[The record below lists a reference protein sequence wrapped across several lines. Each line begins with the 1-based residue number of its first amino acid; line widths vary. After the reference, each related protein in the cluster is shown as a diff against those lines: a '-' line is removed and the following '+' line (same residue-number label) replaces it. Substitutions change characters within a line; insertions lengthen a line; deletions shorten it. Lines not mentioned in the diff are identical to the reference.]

1 MPPSFPNTSVKSVTW
16 TNYSGT
22 IARRS
27 IPVFCTPQ
35 GGTTAAVLRSHGDAV
50 RAILRHCFDANPR
63 LTFRAIGSTWSF
75 SRIVEPGSVVLDP
88 ANMNFIQP
96 LPQALYTDGYRPRAA
111 GGFTPMFIESGTLIG
126 DINRRL
132 GTDVGLA
139 LQTSGAGDGHRVAG
153 CIATGTHGSALRI
166 GAVHDTV
173 LGVYLVVSPNR
184 ALFIQSGTSPFV
196 TDAIGP
202 WLQGQTGIPTQNL
215 ANDAAFR
222 AAQVA
227 LGSLGFVFAVVL
239 ETVPLY
245 RMRYVS
251 VPRPW
256 SDPAVWSAIRTLN
269 TTPFHPAGIVQTP
282 DHFDMLM
289 HPYPPGGNDPGVL
302 LTMMWKT
309 RANMPPMASPLP
321 AIPRASSDLM
331 GMIAGLANA
340 LGNALTAPIALPF
353 LRDLISEQIELVP
366 ANGER
371 FPGQMFGPTSLP
383 PGVGAST
390 EIIVNQHD
398 AERALRIVYGILR
411 ERATQGD
418 FLLGAIGVRFV
429 PETKAHLGMNI
440 HPMNCY
446 IELPSIRN
454 DTVLSIYREVWDTL
468 EDRGIAYTC
477 HWGQLH
483 GMNPTR
489 LRAYFGS
496 RVDDW
501 KTARHG
507 LLGETGRR
515 VFGSPILAEV
525 GLDD

>member
-1 MPPSFPNTSVKSVTW
+1 MPPTFPNTSVKSVTW

-22 IARRS
+22 LANRS

-35 GGTTAAVLRSHGDAV
+35 GGTTVSVLRQHGDAV
-50 RAILRHCFDANPR
+50 RAILRHCFAEDPP
-63 LTFRAIGSTWSF
+63 LSFRAIGSTWSF
-75 SRIVEPGSVVLDP
+75 SRIIEPGSVVIDP

-111 GGFTPMFIESGTLIG
+111 GGFTPMFIEGGTLIG

-132 GTDVGLA
+132 GNDVRLA

-153 CIATGTHGSALRI
+153 AIATGTHGAALRI
-166 GAVHDTV
+166 GALHDTV
-173 LGVYLVVSPNR
+173 LGIYLVVSPDR

-196 TDAIGP
+196 TDAIAP
-202 WLQGQTGIPTQNL
+202 WLENQTGIPTRNF
-215 ANDAAFR
+215 ANDDAFH
-222 AAQVA
+222 AVEVA
-227 LGSLGFVFAVVL
+227 LGSLGFVFAVVI
-239 ETVPLY
+239 ETVRLY
-245 RMRYVS
+245 KMRYVS

-256 SDPAVWSAIRTLN
+256 NDPAVWSAIRTLD
-269 TTPFHPAGIVQTP
+269 TTPFHPAGIAQTP
-282 DHFDMLM
+282 DHFDIVM
-289 HPYPPGGNDPGVL
+289 HPYPPGGADPGLL

-309 RANMPPMASPLP
+309 RAGDASMASPLP

-331 GMIAGLANA
+331 GTIGGLADA
-340 LGNALTAPIALPF
+340 LGNALTAPLALPF
-353 LRDLISEQIELVP
+353 LRDLISEQIDLKP
-366 ANGER
+366 ASGER

-383 PGVGAST
+383 PGTGAST
-390 EIIVNQHD
+390 EIIVNHRD
-398 AERALRIVYGILR
+398 AERTLNVIYGILR

-418 FLLGAIGVRFV
+418 FLLGAVGVRFV

-454 DTVLSIYREVWDTL
+454 ATVLSIYREVWDTL
-468 EDRGIAYTC
+468 ETRGIRYTC

-489 LRAYFGS
+489 LRAYFED
-496 RVDDW
+496 RVDAW
-501 KTARHG
+501 QNARHA
-507 LLGETGRR
+507 LLDDTARR
-515 VFGSPILAEV
+515 VFAAPILSEV

>member
-1 MPPSFPNTSVKSVTW
+1 MPPTFPNTSVKSVTW
-16 TNYSGT
+16 SNYSGT
-22 IARRS
+22 LRSRS

-35 GGTTAAVLRSHGDAV
+35 GGTTVGMLREHGDAV
-50 RAILRHCFDANPR
+50 RAILRHCFDEDPP

-75 SRIVEPGSVVLDP
+75 SRIVEPGSVVIDP

-111 GGFTPMFIESGTLIG
+111 GGFTPMFIEAGTLIS

-173 LGVYLVVSPNR
+173 LGVYLVVSPDR

-196 TDAIGP
+196 TDAIAP
-202 WLQGQTGIPTQNL
+202 WLQGQTGIPTENF
-215 ANDAAFR
+215 ANDAAFH

-227 LGSLGFVFAVVL
+227 LGSLGFVFAVVV

-245 RMRYVS
+245 RMRYVR
-251 VPRPW
+251 VPKPW
-256 SDPAVWSAIRTLN
+256 NDPAVWRAIRTLD
-269 TTPFHPAGIVQTP
+269 TTPFHPTGIVQTP
-282 DHFDMLM
+282 DHFDIVM
-289 HPYPPGGNDPGVL
+289 HPYPPGGSDPGAL
-302 LTMMWKT
+302 LTVMWKT

-321 AIPRASSDLM
+321 AIPRASSDIM
-331 GMIAGLANA
+331 GMIAGLADI
-340 LGNALTAPIALPF
+340 LGNALTAPIALPY
-353 LRDLISEQIELVP
+353 LRGLIAEQIDLVST
-366 ANGER
+366 NGEQ

-383 PGVGAST
+383 PGTGAST
-390 EIIVNQHD
+390 EIIVNQGD
-398 AERALRIVYGILR
+398 AERALQIIYDILR
-411 ERATQGD
+411 ERATDGD

-468 EDRGIAYTC
+468 EARGIVYTC

-489 LRAYFGS
+489 LRAYFGD
-496 RVDDW
+496 RVDAW
-501 KTARHG
+501 KEARHV
-507 LLGETGRR
+507 LLDDTARR
-515 VFGSPILAEV
+515 VFAAPILAEV